1 LIDLLL
7 PSRRSLKLEAHM
19 LRRLSA
25 HGSRFFSRDFWLGS
39 EGSAVNVNR
48 FWLYLAAIS
57 VILCAVCLL
66 RALEIHGN
74 H

>member
-1 LIDLLL
+1 
-7 PSRRSLKLEAHM
+7 M
-19 LRRLSA
+19 LRRLSS

-57 VILCAVCLL
+57 VILCVVCLL
-66 RALEIHGN
+66 RALEIHRN

>member
-1 LIDLLL
+1 
-7 PSRRSLKLEAHM
+7 M
-19 LRRLSA
+19 LRRLSSQ
-25 HGSRFFSRDFWLGS
+25 GSRLFSQEFWLGS

-57 VILCAVCLL
+57 IILCAVCLV